1 MRSGLKPTVPSRHSP
16 SKLPPVS
23 TPVRAG
29 WGTTTPP
36 FTSVSNVD
44 WTIEMVR
51 GIRLK
56 TGTKMPVSSRKS
68 PSKSFVNDE
77 PRTSSLQILP
87 KHKENTVVPSPQNDM
102 EKEIEKVKSKIMSL
116 QKLIEQLKAE
126 IKEKSATITELE
138 KKLKTQETEFGE
150 ETKKFK
156 SIIMDKEK
164 ELAELKRIVTSKDTQ
179 INELKENFLN
189 EKMEIKKEFDREL
202 EELKAQHLKELLE
215 RDGKIKVMKMHMADV
230 LKDKSR
236 ERQVQLEE
244 LTKEL
249 KRVTEETDVLKLK
262 LKSMKSANQ
271 GQCQNCFVMEK
282 QLQSKISELRDKEV
296 VATELQ
302 RLCSKMEKQLVQQ
315 DELLRQWAKNKGKLI
330 G

>member
-1 MRSGLKPTVPSRHSP
+1 MRSGLKPTGPSRHSP
-16 SKLPPVS
+16 SKLPPVR
-23 TPVRAG
+23 VG

-36 FTSVSNVD
+36 LFTSVSNLD

-51 GIRLK
+51 GTQLK
-56 TGTKMPVSSRKS
+56 TGTKMPVASRKS

-87 KHKENTVVPSPQNDM
+87 KQEESTIVASPQNDM
-102 EKEIEKVKSKIMSL
+102 GKEIEKLKSKIMSL

-156 SIIMDKEK
+156 SIIIDKEK
-164 ELAELKRIVTSKDTQ
+164 ELAELKRVVTSKDTQ

-189 EKMEIKKEFDREL
+189 EKMEIKKEFDWEL
-202 EELKAQHLKELLE
+202 EELKAQHLKELFE

-236 ERQVQLEE
+236 ERQLQLEE

-271 GQCQNCFVMEK
+271 
-282 QLQSKISELRDKEV
+282 
-296 VATELQ
+296 
-302 RLCSKMEKQLVQQ
+302 

-330 G
+330 R

>member
-1 MRSGLKPTVPSRHSP
+1 MAHMRSGLKPTVPSRHSP

-102 EKEIEKVKSKIMSL
+102 EKEIEKLKSKIMSL

-150 ETKKFK
+150 EKKKFK
-156 SIIMDKEK
+156 SIIIDKEK
-164 ELAELKRIVTSKDTQ
+164 ELAELKRV
-179 INELKENFLN
+179 
-189 EKMEIKKEFDREL
+189 FDREL
-202 EELKAQHLKELLE
+202 EELKAQHLKELFE

-230 LKDKSR
+230 LKDKS
-236 ERQVQLEE
+236 
-244 LTKEL
+244 
-249 KRVTEETDVLKLK
+249 RVTEETDVLKLK

-296 VATELQ
+296 VAIELQ

-315 DELLRQWAKNKGKLI
+315 VNLEEQRRKYFRVGVLNRGAFRGKNPLSSLSIDTQENEGIEHDGDGIEKLT
-330 G
+330 